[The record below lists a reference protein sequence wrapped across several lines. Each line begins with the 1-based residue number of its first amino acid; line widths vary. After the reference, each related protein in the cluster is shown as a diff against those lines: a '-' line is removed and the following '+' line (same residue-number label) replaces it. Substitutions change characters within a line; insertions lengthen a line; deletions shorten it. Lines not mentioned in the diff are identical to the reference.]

1 MTILIDILCC
11 ADRPESILSWL
22 RRPSVVDLLSG
33 ISTGAIDLTHDGL
46 SATESSPR
54 VDHLRRI
61 LQHHGLLPER
71 DEHLAQFETWLAA
84 KLDAIPSP
92 IVRAPVQQFATW
104 HHLRR
109 LRDSSQPGQSSAA
122 SKRSA
127 KQEITE
133 TIKFLT
139 WLEQAHDRN
148 AGDCTQQDVDEYLH
162 SGPSTRYLIRT
173 FIVWARQSSINK
185 SVTVRR
191 RITQNTPA
199 ITNGQRLEWIK
210 ELLTGESESLPY
222 RVAGILLLLYAQP
235 LTKIAALRT
244 TDIIDVDGET
254 RLRLGEEPVP
264 LPEPFASL
272 ANHHLHHRPNLRTAA
287 KNTASPWLFPSTR
300 AGFHLDP
307 QMLMTRLRSLGIN
320 LRGARNTA
328 LQQLA
333 YEVPAPLIAEMLGFS
348 YQATQRH
355 ADLASSDWGKYAATR
370 PRRAAQPRRVDPVQT
385 APESALIMTSGDGA
399 ERN

>member
-1 MTILIDILCC
+1 MTGNPQRRRSPVGRPRVTGDIECSRCHRLVRAIRARWQGERICGVCVRSALRTRGICPGCGHEGVLPGRRKDQTAQPICITCAGIRYHYTCAECGLEGENYRAGQCARCALRAELVGILLDHPADRDAMTKLIDILCC

-109 LRDSSQPGQSSAA
+109 LRDASQPGQSSAA

-139 WLEQAHDRN
+139 WLEQAHNRH

-191 RITQNTPA
+191 RITQNTPT

-244 TDIIDVDGET
+244 TDVIDVDGET
-254 RLRLGEEPVP
+254 RLRLG
-264 LPEPFASL
+264 
-272 ANHHLHHRPNLRTAA
+272 
-287 KNTASPWLFPSTR
+287 
-300 AGFHLDP
+300 
-307 QMLMTRLRSLGIN
+307 
-320 LRGARNTA
+320 
-328 LQQLA
+328 
-333 YEVPAPLIAEMLGFS
+333 
-348 YQATQRH
+348 
-355 ADLASSDWGKYAATR
+355 
-370 PRRAAQPRRVDPVQT
+370 
-385 APESALIMTSGDGA
+385 
-399 ERN
+399 